1 MWGLLYKDVSKIIIN
16 KADVMNKLDALKAY
30 SVAAEPATAALF
42 APVYAAVNAYFNADN
57 SGLVAALED
66 VVKYM
71 YNDISRR
78 TTVYE
83 NNFDMH
89 LATDYPQGYDD
100 ISKCFYQFSELL
112 TVTDSSFFAA
122 FIYGVPEG
130 AGSEDDGA
138 AEEIPLSNPYLDRW
152 TAEITAAI
160 TGDLAN
166 VQALAEWC
174 KNSGGCCDL
183 VCLLENRGRT
193 LSYKT
198 VREIAEV
205 IYNDRLLLAVASARN
220 LKIYVPTYL
229 RG

>member
-1 MWGLLYKDVSKIIIN
+1 MLITKNDILT
-16 KADVMNKLDALKAY
+16 KLDALKAY
-30 SVAAEPATAALF
+30 SFAADPATETLF
-42 APVYAAVNAYFNADN
+42 APVYAAVNAYFSGDT

-89 LATDYPQGYDD
+89 LATDYPIGYDD
-100 ISKCFYQFSELL
+100 ISKCFYQFGELL
-112 TVTDSSFFAA
+112 TVTDGSFFAA
-122 FIYGVPEG
+122 FVYGVPEG
-130 AGSEDDGA
+130 AGGSDSGGA
-138 AEEIPLSNPYLDRW
+138 AEEIPLSNTYLDRW

-166 VQALAEWC
+166 VQMLAEWC

-183 VCLLENRGRT
+183 VCLLENRGHM
-193 LSYKT
+193 LSYMT
-198 VREIAEV
+198 VKEIAEV
-205 IYNDRLLLAVASARN
+205 IYNDKLLLAVASARN

>member
-1 MWGLLYKDVSKIIIN
+1 MLISQNDVLT
-16 KADVMNKLDALKAY
+16 KLDALKAY
-30 SVAAEPATAALF
+30 SAAADPATEALF
-42 APVYAAVNAYFNADN
+42 APVYAAVNSYFSGDT

-89 LATDYPQGYDD
+89 LATNYPTGYDD

-122 FIYGVPEG
+122 FVYGVPEG
-130 AGSEDDGA
+130 AGDSGGA

-166 VQALAEWC
+166 VQTLAEWC

-205 IYNDRLLLAVASARN
+205 IYNDKLLLAVASARN

>member
-1 MWGLLYKDVSKIIIN
+1 MSKIIIN
-16 KADVMNKLDALKAY
+16 KADMMNKLDALKAF
-30 SVAAEPATAALF
+30 SVAADPATETLF
-42 APVYAAVNAYFNADN
+42 APVYAAANAYFSGDT

-89 LATDYPQGYDD
+89 LATDYPTGYDD
-100 ISKCFYQFSELL
+100 ISTCFYQFSELL

-122 FIYGVPEG
+122 FVYGVPEG
-130 AGSEDDGA
+130 AGSEDGGGA

-152 TAEITAAI
+152 TTEITAAI

-166 VQALAEWC
+166 VQTLAEWC

-198 VREIAEV
+198 VKEIAEV
-205 IYNDRLLLAVASARN
+205 IYNDKLLLAVASARN